1 MGISMEKWADFEY
14 HVGKW
19 LKYDRS
25 GYNSSHPSLG
35 SPLMVWCIELTSS
48 GHFWSLPTCL
58 KNGQNEIKLKQYT
71 CLSGRRVFI
80 FYFRTR
86 CQAVWYPAYI
96 FLLAQF
102 GKHILVYFYK
112 VVPSK
117 KQGNWPKKDKKAKV
131 LGDDSLKGL
140 KIRQI

>member
-1 MGISMEKWADFEY
+1 MGISPIPGVPLDGLVHWTHFQWPFLVIADM
-14 HVGKW
+14 
-19 LKYDRS
+19 
-25 GYNSSHPSLG
+25 P
-35 SPLMVWCIELTSS
+35 
-48 GHFWSLPTCL
+48 

-117 KQGNWPKKDKKAKV
+117 KQGIWPKKDKKAKV